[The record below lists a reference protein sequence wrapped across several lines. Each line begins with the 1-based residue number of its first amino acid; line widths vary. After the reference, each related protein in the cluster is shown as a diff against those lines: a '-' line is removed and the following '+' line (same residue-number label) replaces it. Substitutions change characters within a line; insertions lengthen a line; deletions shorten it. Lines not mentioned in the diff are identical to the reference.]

1 MKKRKIRIEV
11 NPAYQYAGLI
21 TLTIC
26 LNWIFGREGN
36 VLLVMVGLGFFISI
50 YILDKILKKL

>member
-1 MKKRKIRIEV
+1 MKKQKKHIEF
-11 NPAYQYAGLI
+11 NPAYQYAGLV

-36 VLLVMVGLGFFISI
+36 VLLVECGLGFFIAI